1 MVTVSYLQDT
11 DLGQHDPDELR
22 HENIEDETWNHNH
35 EDNVKLDAICRR
47 QGLGSTRW
55 IQKGNSD
62 WEGERDCPMNE
73 SHQEDNE
80 IFVSIQFPFIGSDYQ
95 PPYEAHQVYIHC
107 SSYK

>member
-1 MVTVSYLQDT
+1 
-11 DLGQHDPDELR
+11 
-22 HENIEDETWNHNH
+22 
-35 EDNVKLDAICRR
+35 
-47 QGLGSTRW
+47 
-55 IQKGNSD
+55 
-62 WEGERDCPMNE
+62 MNE